1 MDCFNQQVIHTKFG
15 IGKINELSGNVLTVY
30 FKDYGAH
37 TFLYPQAFEKYLKA
51 IDPEFAREVESDL
64 DKAWEEQ
71 ANRELE
77 NRKRI
82 QMITEN
88 AKRERPDSKK
98 EKTTTKSKSVKKKQI
113 T

>member
-1 MDCFNQQVIHTKFG
+1 MDCYNQQVVHTKFG
-15 IGKINELSGNVLTVY
+15 IGKISDRSGNVLTVY
-30 FKDYGAH
+30 FKDYGSH

-51 IDPEFAREVESDL
+51 SDPEFAREVEADL

-71 ANRELE
+71 ADRELT

-82 QMITEN
+82 QMMTEK
-88 AKRERPDSKK
+88 AKQERVECKK
-98 EKTTTKSKSVKKKQI
+98 EKSVTRSKSVRKKQI